1 MKDVAQAADVSIGT
15 VDRVLHKRGRVAPET
30 TRRVIESAQRLGF
43 SPNRAASN
51 LSKAT
56 PRVFIG
62 LLPFPNQD
70 SGYWQWII
78 RGIQK
83 AAAELAH
90 HYVEVEFIYYDR
102 FSNDSFLTATAG
114 LVHQDSSGIIMA
126 PTIEDASRKLVEELQ
141 PCPVV
146 LIDGTL
152 PGASVLSTIS
162 ADSLESGYIAGKLLD
177 ILCQE
182 KRFLTITPGMS
193 SHHLQLRRQGFE
205 NYFSGG
211 SPGNKTRKARL
222 DHLSLASDDQWK
234 LLPRWL
240 DERRDMEGIFVT
252 NSASHKIV
260 SLLPQGYTPRII
272 GYDLIPGNVKC
283 LIDGSID
290 FIMNQHPEN
299 QGYKAFYALY
309 RSTILNESIPRTD
322 RIPID
327 LMMRENLPFHPEYSI
342 TTGETP

>member
-1 MKDVAQAADVSIGT
+1 MKDVAQVAGVSIGT

-30 TRRVIESAQRLGF
+30 ASRVLEAARSLDFA
-43 SPNRAASN
+43 PNRAASN
-51 LSKAT
+51 LSRAT
-56 PRVFIG
+56 PRVFVG

-70 SGYWQWII
+70 SGYWRWVV

-102 FSNDSFLTATAG
+102 FSSDSFLRATAG
-114 LVHQDSSGIIMA
+114 LVHQEPGGIILA
-126 PTIEDASRKLVEELQ
+126 PTIEGASRKLVEELK
-141 PCPVV
+141 PRPVV
-146 LIDGTL
+146 IIDGTL
-152 PGASVLSTIS
+152 PGAPVLTTIS

-177 ILCQE
+177 ILCE
-182 KRFLTITPGMS
+182 KKTFLTVTPGMS

-205 NYFSGG
+205 NYFSTTT
-211 SPGNKTRKARL
+211 PGKKTRQARL
-222 DHLSLASDDQWK
+222 DHLNLASDDQWK
-234 LLPRWL
+234 LLPHWL
-240 DERRDMEGIFVT
+240 EERRDVAGIFVT

-260 SLLPQGYTPRII
+260 SLLPRGFTPRII
-272 GYDLIPGNVKC
+272 GYDLIAENVQC
-283 LIDGSID
+283 LIDGSVD

-309 RSTILNESIPRTD
+309 RSTVLNEPVPVAD

-327 LMMRENLPFHPEYSI
+327 LMMRENLPFHPEYSG